1 MGKELKFLGLLIKVT
16 LSYIVNSV
24 VLATP
29 EANFSGLAWE
39 SNNHF
44 ETFIQ
49 WRFLSYGELPLNLKA
64 DFPWCSILPGWILVT
79 VTEGDEELAPMG

>member
-1 MGKELKFLGLLIKVT
+1 MWKELKFLGLLIKVT

-39 SNNHF
+39 SNHHF
-44 ETFIQ
+44 ETY
-49 WRFLSYGELPLNLKA
+49 LYSEGSYHTVN
-64 DFPWCSILPGWILVT
+64 SHWI
-79 VTEGDEELAPMG
+79 